1 MLDKILKEFSSP
13 FYLYDEDKI
22 KDRKVNFV
30 HEES

>member
-22 KDRKVNFV
+22 KDKISFLNNL
-30 HEES
+30 